1 MTTGGDVITATIR
14 PFALLAPLGPGTT
27 LAAVTDVATETK
39 DVAIIDTLL
48 RDGITRLVAF
58 ATRANH
64 ARAIFAGRH
73 RAPIRRLRAVRRIGT
88 RNDVL
93 GVSVIVT
100 TGNGGVHTPNIGITA
115 IGGARVA
122 IVTIHNG
129 ALIRYARSARTVRRS
144 ITLVFAGDTNAIII
158 AHTCVGLKQERLCV
172 CVREISALIGTRYRQ
187 RVVAEKLS
195 QVQ

>member
-48 RDGITRLVAF
+48 RDGITRLVA
-58 ATRANH
+58 
-64 ARAIFAGRH
+64 RAIKRT
-73 RAPIRRLRAVRRIGT
+73 PV
-88 RNDVL
+88 DVL
-93 GVSVIVT
+93 WGVTVT
-100 TGNGGVHTPNIGITA
+100 TGNGGVHTPNVGITA
-115 IGGARVA
+115 IGGARIA
-122 IVTIHNG
+122 IATILR
-129 ALIRYARSARTVRRS
+129 AVLIRYARSAWTVRRS